1 MINAKFFKFNLKFVH
16 LYELES
22 KLRTVFD
29 KVSNIMFSLNNLF
42 LFLGMGRTWEKSEL
56 FSNFFVNIS
65 TFKVRPCFASPGKI
79 PQIPQNEQKDQRR
92 RSVWVGHDKFL
103 KIG

>member
-1 MINAKFFKFNLKFVH
+1 MRLQ
-16 LYELES
+16 E
-22 KLRTVFD
+22 D
-29 KVSNIMFSLNNLF
+29 F
-42 LFLGMGRTWEKSEL
+42 LFSFAVLLTQEYLFVEYDTEVSMQCSELGMGRTWEKSEL

-79 PQIPQNEQKDQRR
+79 PQIPQNEQKYQRH

>member
-1 MINAKFFKFNLKFVH
+1 MG
-16 LYELES
+16 
-22 KLRTVFD
+22 RTWE
-29 KVSNIMFSLNNLF
+29 KSE
-42 LFLGMGRTWEKSEL
+42 LGMGRTWEKSEL

>member
-1 MINAKFFKFNLKFVH
+1 MFHASELNILIGQKRTLDSLTFVV
-16 LYELES
+16 S
-22 KLRTVFD
+22 ICPRKLSFTR
-29 KVSNIMFSLNNLF
+29 K
-42 LFLGMGRTWEKSEL
+42 GMGRTWEKSEL

-92 RSVWVGHDKFL
+92 RIVWVGHDKFL

>member
-1 MINAKFFKFNLKFVH
+1 MLLPSHGVVDFISTSMLSEASNLA
-16 LYELES
+16 
-22 KLRTVFD
+22 
-29 KVSNIMFSLNNLF
+29 NLIYF
-42 LFLGMGRTWEKSEL
+42 LHLGMGRTWEKSEL

-65 TFKVRPCFASPGKI
+65 TFKVRPRFASPGKI

-92 RSVWVGHDKFL
+92 RSVWVGHNKFL